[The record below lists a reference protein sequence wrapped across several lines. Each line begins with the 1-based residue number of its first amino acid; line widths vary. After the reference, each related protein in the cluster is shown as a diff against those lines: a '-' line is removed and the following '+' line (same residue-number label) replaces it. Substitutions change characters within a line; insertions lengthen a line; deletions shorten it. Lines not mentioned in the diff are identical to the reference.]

1 MTFDFTFLKLIT
13 VVKLNEYIVINT
25 GERLV
30 MAKSSTSK
38 FYGIKQEKS
47 NTHKSNRQRVIE
59 FVKEWTGKG
68 EIKED
73 ANRQPFIDD
82 LLRRVCGIEQ
92 PTQYIEY
99 EKDVQVKAD
108 GKPTTRRIDGYIPS
122 TKVMWEMK
130 GSHVKD
136 LNKPILQ
143 SGGDLLSPY
152 EQAKRYANFLP
163 QNEYPRW
170 IVVSNFL
177 EIDIYD
183 MNTPLAEPKVI
194 KLEDLATNYK
204 ALDFLVDTSTQ
215 QIIDEK
221 KLSIDAGVLV
231 SKIYHELANAYSLH
245 ADLKDEAIQK
255 SLNMLIVRL
264 VFLLYADDTGIL
276 GDENIFQKFIER
288 QEPSNIRQ
296 ILMQLFKVLN
306 TPENERDPFL
316 SDDYK
321 QFKYVNGGMFA
332 DENVIIPQFTDE
344 LKDLVVNEAGKG
356 FNWSNIS
363 PTIFGAV
370 FESTLNPDT
379 RREGG
384 MHYTSI
390 ENIHKVIDPLFL
402 NDLNDEFD
410 KIQNIPNARDR
421 VASAKEFQDKL
432 AKLKFF
438 DPACGSGNFLT
449 ETYLSLRKMENKCL
463 RIIVGNNSALN
474 LDSDIRVKVKIQ
486 NYYGIEINDFAVS
499 VARTAMWIAESQMW
513 DESQNI
519 IFSKKDFLPL
529 DSNDSIYEGN
539 ALRMNWEDIVKP
551 YDLNYIMG
559 NPPFVGYSQQ
569 NKDQKADLKTVCV
582 NKKGKT
588 IPNVGKID
596 YVAGWYYKTA
606 RFIQTTTIEVSFVS
620 TNSIS
625 QGDQVYPIWKSLLED
640 YNLNILFAYTQF
652 NWMNEAKNKAQVH
665 VVIIAFDCL
674 MNKNYKVKTIFTN
687 DQIINVKH
695 ISPYLKELP
704 DILVKART
712 KPLLDIPKM
721 VTGNRPADGG
731 ALILTPQEKDEF
743 IAKEPKA
750 QKWIKH
756 FVGAQEYL
764 RNKQRYCLWLV
775 GIGPRELNEMP
786 LVKRRVEMC
795 KQNRLQGAPDRIK
808 LAQTPWLFR
817 EQQNPQSYMI
827 VPLVSSYNR
836 KYIPIGY
843 LDGDYIPS
851 NRVTIIPDATKYELG
866 VLESSTHMAWMRTV
880 TGRMEIDFNYSKKI
894 VYNCFPWPEV
904 DNEQKQKISETAQA
918 ILDARK
924 LYPDS
929 SLADLYDP
937 TTMPVELRKAHEAN
951 DKAVLKA
958 YGLKPSASESEIVQ
972 HLFKMYEQITKKEK

>member
-1 MTFDFTFLKLIT
+1 
-13 VVKLNEYIVINT
+13 
-25 GERLV
+25 
-30 MAKSSTSK
+30 MAKSSTQT
-38 FYGIKQEKS
+38 FYGTKGNTRNQ
-47 NTHKSNRQRVIE
+47 THKTRRQLIQE

-136 LNKPILQ
+136 LNKQILQ
-143 SGGDLLSPY
+143 SGGDMLTPY

-177 EIDIYD
+177 EIDIHD
-183 MNTPLAEPKVI
+183 MNKPLSEPKVI
-194 KLEDLATNYK
+194 MLKDLATNYK
-204 ALDFLVDTSTQ
+204 ALDFLVDTSAQ

-231 SKIYHELANAYSLH
+231 SKIYHELSNAYSLH
-245 ADLKDEAIQK
+245 ADLKDESIQK

-306 TPENERDPFL
+306 TPEDKRDPFL

-356 FNWSNIS
+356 FNWANIS

-438 DPACGSGNFLT
+438 
-449 ETYLSLRKMENKCL
+449 
-463 RIIVGNNSALN
+463 
-474 LDSDIRVKVKIQ
+474 
-486 NYYGIEINDFAVS
+486 
-499 VARTAMWIAESQMW
+499 
-513 DESQNI
+513 
-519 IFSKKDFLPL
+519 
-529 DSNDSIYEGN
+529 
-539 ALRMNWEDIVKP
+539 
-551 YDLNYIMG
+551 
-559 NPPFVGYSQQ
+559 
-569 NKDQKADLKTVCV
+569 
-582 NKKGKT
+582 
-588 IPNVGKID
+588 
-596 YVAGWYYKTA
+596 
-606 RFIQTTTIEVSFVS
+606 
-620 TNSIS
+620 
-625 QGDQVYPIWKSLLED
+625 
-640 YNLNILFAYTQF
+640 
-652 NWMNEAKNKAQVH
+652 
-665 VVIIAFDCL
+665 
-674 MNKNYKVKTIFTN
+674 
-687 DQIINVKH
+687 
-695 ISPYLKELP
+695 
-704 DILVKART
+704 
-712 KPLLDIPKM
+712 
-721 VTGNRPADGG
+721 
-731 ALILTPQEKDEF
+731 
-743 IAKEPKA
+743 
-750 QKWIKH
+750 
-756 FVGAQEYL
+756 
-764 RNKQRYCLWLV
+764 
-775 GIGPRELNEMP
+775 
-786 LVKRRVEMC
+786 
-795 KQNRLQGAPDRIK
+795 
-808 LAQTPWLFR
+808 
-817 EQQNPQSYMI
+817 
-827 VPLVSSYNR
+827 
-836 KYIPIGY
+836 
-843 LDGDYIPS
+843 
-851 NRVTIIPDATKYELG
+851 
-866 VLESSTHMAWMRTV
+866 
-880 TGRMEIDFNYSKKI
+880 
-894 VYNCFPWPEV
+894 
-904 DNEQKQKISETAQA
+904 
-918 ILDARK
+918 
-924 LYPDS
+924 
-929 SLADLYDP
+929 
-937 TTMPVELRKAHEAN
+937 
-951 DKAVLKA
+951 
-958 YGLKPSASESEIVQ
+958 
-972 HLFKMYEQITKKEK
+972 

>member
-1 MTFDFTFLKLIT
+1 
-13 VVKLNEYIVINT
+13 
-25 GERLV
+25 
-30 MAKSSTSK
+30 MAKSSTQT
-38 FYGIKQEKS
+38 FYGTKGNTRNQ
-47 NTHKSNRQRVIE
+47 THKTRRQLIQE

-136 LNKPILQ
+136 LNKQILQ
-143 SGGDLLSPY
+143 SGGDMLTPY

-177 EIDIYD
+177 EIDIHD
-183 MNTPLAEPKVI
+183 MNKPLSEPKVI
-194 KLEDLATNYK
+194 MLKDLATNYK
-204 ALDFLVDTSTQ
+204 ALDFLVDTSAQ

-231 SKIYHELANAYSLH
+231 SKIYHELSNAYSLH
-245 ADLKDEAIQK
+245 ADLKDESIQK

-306 TPENERDPFL
+306 TPEDKRDPFL

-356 FNWSNIS
+356 FNWANIS

-519 IFSKKDFLPL
+519 IFSTEDFLPL

-620 TNSIS
+620 TNSVS

-674 MNKNYKVKTIFTN
+674 MNKNHKVKTIFTN

-731 ALILTPQEKDEF
+731 ALILTPQEKDEL

-795 KQNRLQGAPDRIK
+795 KQNRLQGAPDRVK

-817 EQQNPQSYMI
+817 EQ
-827 VPLVSSYNR
+827 
-836 KYIPIGY
+836 
-843 LDGDYIPS
+843 
-851 NRVTIIPDATKYELG
+851 
-866 VLESSTHMAWMRTV
+866 
-880 TGRMEIDFNYSKKI
+880 
-894 VYNCFPWPEV
+894 
-904 DNEQKQKISETAQA
+904 
-918 ILDARK
+918 
-924 LYPDS
+924 
-929 SLADLYDP
+929 
-937 TTMPVELRKAHEAN
+937 
-951 DKAVLKA
+951 
-958 YGLKPSASESEIVQ
+958 
-972 HLFKMYEQITKKEK
+972 

>member
-1 MTFDFTFLKLIT
+1 
-13 VVKLNEYIVINT
+13 
-25 GERLV
+25 
-30 MAKSSTSK
+30 MAKSSTQT
-38 FYGIKQEKS
+38 FYETKGNTRNQ
-47 NTHKSNRQRVIE
+47 THKTRRQLIQE
-59 FVKEWTGKG
+59 FVKEWIGKG

-73 ANRQPFIDD
+73 ANRQSFIDD

-306 TPENERDPFL
+306 TPEKERDPFL

-559 NPPFVGYSQQ
+559 NPPFVGYTYQS
-569 NKDQKADLKTVCV
+569 DEQKQDLKAIYT
-582 NKKGKT
+582 NKKGTPYKK
-588 IPNVGKID
+588 VGKLD
-596 YVAGWYYKTA
+596 FVNGWFLKAA
-606 RFIQTTTIEVSFVS
+606 RFIDSTTIHVAFVA

-625 QGDQVYPIWKSLLED
+625 QGEQAIYAWQPIFQETNVSID
-640 YNLNILFAYTQF
+640 FAYRTFVWGNDATQ
-652 NWMNEAKNKAQVH
+652 NAQVH
-665 VVIIAFDCL
+665 CVIIGFSVTGRKVNNIYLDSKKIVKA
-674 MNKNYKVKTIFTN
+674 KNINTYLLDAPTIF
-687 DQIINVKH
+687 IE
-695 ISPYLKELP
+695 S
-704 DILVKART
+704 RT
-712 KPLLDIPKM
+712 KPLGEVPKM
-721 VTGNRPADGG
+721 ESGNR
-731 ALILTPQEKDEF
+731 
-743 IAKEPKA
+743 
-750 QKWIKH
+750 
-756 FVGAQEYL
+756 L
-764 RNKQRYCLWLV
+764 R
-775 GIGPRELNEMP
+775 M
-786 LVKRRVEMC
+786 VE
-795 KQNRLQGAPDRIK
+795 I
-808 LAQTPWLFR
+808 
-817 EQQNPQSYMI
+817 
-827 VPLVSSYNR
+827 
-836 KYIPIGY
+836 
-843 LDGDYIPS
+843 
-851 NRVTIIPDATKYELG
+851 
-866 VLESSTHMAWMRTV
+866 
-880 TGRMEIDFNYSKKI
+880 
-894 VYNCFPWPEV
+894 
-904 DNEQKQKISETAQA
+904 
-918 ILDARK
+918 
-924 LYPDS
+924 
-929 SLADLYDP
+929 
-937 TTMPVELRKAHEAN
+937 
-951 DKAVLKA
+951 
-958 YGLKPSASESEIVQ
+958 
-972 HLFKMYEQITKKEK
+972 

>member
-1 MTFDFTFLKLIT
+1 
-13 VVKLNEYIVINT
+13 
-25 GERLV
+25 
-30 MAKSSTSK
+30 MAKSSTQT
-38 FYGIKQEKS
+38 FYGTKGNTRNQ
-47 NTHKSNRQRVIE
+47 THKTRRQLIQE
-59 FVKEWTGKG
+59 FVNEWTSKG

-136 LNKPILQ
+136 LNKQILQ
-143 SGGDLLSPY
+143 SGGDMLTPY

-177 EIDIYD
+177 EIDIHD
-183 MNTPLAEPKVI
+183 MNKPLSEPKVI
-194 KLEDLATNYK
+194 MLKDLATNYK
-204 ALDFLVDTSTQ
+204 ALDFLVDTSAQ

-231 SKIYHELANAYSLH
+231 SKIYHELSNAYSLH

-306 TPENERDPFL
+306 TPEDKRDPFL

-356 FNWSNIS
+356 FNWANIS

-449 ETYLSLRKMENKCL
+449 ETYLSLRKIENKCL

-519 IFSKKDFLPL
+519 IFSKEDFLPL

-551 YDLNYIMG
+551 YELNYIMG

-569 NKDQKADLKTVCV
+569 NKDQKADLKTVCI
-582 NKKGKT
+582 NKKGKI

-606 RFIQTTTIEVSFVS
+606 RFIQATTIEASFVS
-620 TNSIS
+620 TNSVS

-640 YNLNILFAYTQF
+640 YNLN
-652 NWMNEAKNKAQVH
+652 
-665 VVIIAFDCL
+665 
-674 MNKNYKVKTIFTN
+674 
-687 DQIINVKH
+687 
-695 ISPYLKELP
+695 
-704 DILVKART
+704 
-712 KPLLDIPKM
+712 
-721 VTGNRPADGG
+721 GG
-731 ALILTPQEKDEF
+731 L
-743 IAKEPKA
+743 
-750 QKWIKH
+750 
-756 FVGAQEYL
+756 
-764 RNKQRYCLWLV
+764 
-775 GIGPRELNEMP
+775 
-786 LVKRRVEMC
+786 
-795 KQNRLQGAPDRIK
+795 
-808 LAQTPWLFR
+808 
-817 EQQNPQSYMI
+817 
-827 VPLVSSYNR
+827 
-836 KYIPIGY
+836 
-843 LDGDYIPS
+843 
-851 NRVTIIPDATKYELG
+851 
-866 VLESSTHMAWMRTV
+866 
-880 TGRMEIDFNYSKKI
+880 
-894 VYNCFPWPEV
+894 
-904 DNEQKQKISETAQA
+904 
-918 ILDARK
+918 
-924 LYPDS
+924 
-929 SLADLYDP
+929 
-937 TTMPVELRKAHEAN
+937 
-951 DKAVLKA
+951 
-958 YGLKPSASESEIVQ
+958 
-972 HLFKMYEQITKKEK
+972 

>member
-1 MTFDFTFLKLIT
+1 
-13 VVKLNEYIVINT
+13 
-25 GERLV
+25 
-30 MAKSSTSK
+30 MAKSSTQT
-38 FYGIKQEKS
+38 FYETKGNTRNQ
-47 NTHKSNRQRVIE
+47 THKTRRQLIQE

-130 GSHVKD
+130 GSHVED

-817 EQQNPQSYMI
+817 EQQNPRSYMI

-894 VYNCFPWPEV
+894 VYNCFPWPKV

>member
-1 MTFDFTFLKLIT
+1 
-13 VVKLNEYIVINT
+13 
-25 GERLV
+25 
-30 MAKSSTSK
+30 MARSTTSI
-38 FYGIKQEKS
+38 FYGKNNQSKRKELTRKQEAE
-47 NTHKSNRQRVIE
+47 E
-59 FVKEWTGKG
+59 FVKTWSKPNRGG
-68 EIKED
+68 EDKD
-73 ANRQPFIDD
+73 RQKFWIDLMEHVYGVRD
-82 LLRRVCGIEQ
+82 YVHYLDFER
-92 PTQYIEY
+92 
-99 EKDVQVKAD
+99 DVLVNGNK
-108 GKPTTRRIDGYIPS
+108 KHIDVFIPS
-122 TKVMWEMK
+122 TKVMIEMK
-130 GSHVKD
+130 GRGKNLD
-136 LNKPILQ
+136 DKIKQ
-143 SGGDLLSPY
+143 SDEIKLTPF
-152 EQAKRYANFLP
+152 EQAVRYSQHLP
-163 QNEYPRW
+163 HKDNPRW
-170 IVVSNFL
+170 IIVSNFD
-177 EIDIYD
+177 EIRIHD
-183 MNTPLAEPKVI
+183 MNEEEPAKNPIII
-194 KLEDLATNYK
+194 KLKDLPNK
-204 ALDFLVDTSTQ
+204 VDELEFLINIQ
-215 QIIDEK
+215 QQNIIDEK
-221 KLSIDAGVLV
+221 KLSVEAGNLV
-231 SKIYHELANAYSLH
+231 AKIYDELLNAYAQH
-245 ADLKDEAIQK
+245 ADVEDKRIQQ
-255 SLNMLIVRL
+255 SLNVLIVRL

-276 GDENIFQKFIER
+276 GTNNMFQRFMAR
-288 QEPSNIRQ
+288 REPRDIRRDLITLFR
-296 ILMQLFKVLN
+296 ILNMTEEQRK
-306 TPENERDPFL
+306 EYDPFL
-316 SDDYK
+316 DGEFT
-321 QFKYVNGGMFA
+321 QFSYVNGGMFA
-332 DENVIIPQFTDE
+332 DENIVIPQFTEE
-344 LKDLVVNEAGKG
+344 LKKLIVDEAGRG

-370 FESTLNPDT
+370 FESTLNPET
-379 RREGG
+379 RRKGG

-402 NDLNDEFD
+402 NDLNLEM
-410 KIQNIPNARDR
+410 KRIRNMHQLNKRKQ
-421 VASAKEFQDKL
+421 VAKEFQEKL
-432 AKLKFF
+432 GKLKFF

-449 ETYLSLRKMENKCL
+449 ESYLCLRRMENECL
-463 RIIVGNNSALN
+463 RIIYGNDSLLN
-474 LDSDIRVKVKIQ
+474 TFNIRDVIKVHIQ
-486 NYYGIEINDFAVS
+486 NFYGIEINDFAVS
-499 VARTAMWIAESQMW
+499 VARTAMWIAESQMF
-513 DESQNI
+513 EETKNI
-519 IFSKKDFLPL
+519 VYTQDDFLPL

-539 ALRMNWEDIVKP
+539 ALRMDWSDIVKP
-551 YDLNYIMG
+551 YELNYIMG

-640 YNLNILFAYTQF
+640 YKLNILFAYTQF

-836 KYIPIGY
+836 EYIPIGY

-958 YGLKPSASESEIVQ
+958 YGLKPNATEEEIVQ
-972 HLFKMYEQITKKEK
+972 HLFEMYEKLTSN

>member
-1 MTFDFTFLKLIT
+1 MVRSSTKTFYGQKNGERNQTHKT
-13 VVKLNEYIVINT
+13 RRQVVK
-25 GERLV
+25 
-30 MAKSSTSK
+30 
-38 FYGIKQEKS
+38 
-47 NTHKSNRQRVIE
+47 E
-59 FVKEWTGKG
+59 FVAEWVGKA
-68 EIKED
+68 EKDVIKED
-73 ANRQPFIDD
+73 ANRQSFISD
-82 LLRRVCGIEQ
+82 LLRRVCGIDQ

-99 EKDVQVKAD
+99 EKKVLVKSEVN
-108 GKPTTRRIDGYIPS
+108 GKVMNCQIDGYIPS
-122 TKVMWEMK
+122 TKVIWEMK
-130 GSHVKD
+130 GSDDKD
-136 LNKPILQ
+136 LDKPIRQ
-143 SGGDLLSPY
+143 SDGAMLTPY

-163 QNEYPRW
+163 QNEQPRW
-170 IVVSNFL
+170 IVVSNFV
-177 EIDIYD
+177 EIRVYD
-183 MNTPLAEPKVI
+183 MNEPLPKPKTI
-194 KLEDLATNYK
+194 YANKLAIDYK
-204 ALDFLVDTSTQ
+204 ALDFMVDVNEQ

-221 KLSIDAGVLV
+221 QLSVDAGSLV
-231 SKIYHELANAYSLH
+231 AKIYNELVTAYSLH
-245 ADLKDEAIQK
+245 ADINDPKIQK

-264 VFLLYADDTGIL
+264 VFLLYADDTGVL
-276 GDENIFQKFIER
+276 GRENMFQEFMER
-288 QEPSNIRQ
+288 REPQDIRSAL
-296 ILMQLFKVLN
+296 IDLFKVLDED
-306 TPENERDPFL
+306 PEKGERSGFL
-316 SDDYK
+316 SPEYL
-321 QFKYVNGGMFA
+321 QFKYVNGGMFK
-332 DENVIIPQFTDE
+332 DENIVIPQFTQS
-344 LKDLVVNEAGKG
+344 LKDLIVNEASKG
-356 FNWSNIS
+356 FNWANIS

-370 FESTLNPDT
+370 FESTLNPAT
-379 RREGG
+379 RRSGG

-402 NDLNDEFD
+402 DDLRSAFN
-410 KIQNIPNARDR
+410 KIQDMANVNQR
-421 VASAKEFQDKL
+421 VSAALEFQDKI
-432 AKLKFF
+432 ANLKFF

-449 ETYLSLRKMENKCL
+449 ETYLSLRRLENECL
-463 RIIVGNNSALN
+463 KIIVGNRAIISLGNQN
-474 LDSDIRVKVKIQ
+474 PTKVKVRIQ
-486 NYYGIEINDFAVS
+486 NFYGIEINDFAVS

-519 IFSKKDFLPL
+519 IYSNEDFLPL

-539 ALRMNWEDIVKP
+539 ALRMDWTDIVKP
-551 YDLNYIMG
+551 YELNYIMG
-559 NPPFVGYSQQ
+559 NPPFIGYSHQS
-569 NKDQKADLKTVCV
+569 KEQKADLKTVCI

-606 RFIQTTTIEVSFVS
+606 RFIQATTIEASFVS
-620 TNSIS
+620 TNSVS

-674 MNKNYKVKTIFTN
+674 ANKNHKVKTIFTN

-712 KPLLDIPKM
+712 NPLLDIPKM

-731 ALILTPQEKDEF
+731 ALILTPQEKDEL

-786 LVKRRVEMC
+786 LVKCRVEMC
-795 KQNRLQGAPDRIK
+795 KQNRLKGAPDRVK

-843 LDGDYIPS
+843 LGGNYIPS

-866 VLESSTHMAWMRTV
+866 VLESSTHMAWMKTV

-904 DNEQKQKISETAQA
+904 DDEQKQRISETAQD
-918 ILDARK
+918 ILNARK

-937 TTMPVELRKAHEAN
+937 LTMPIELRKAHKAN

-958 YGLKPSASESEIVQ
+958 YGLKPSATETEIVQ
-972 HLFKMYEQITKKEK
+972 HLFGMYEDLVRKDER

>member
-1 MTFDFTFLKLIT
+1 
-13 VVKLNEYIVINT
+13 
-25 GERLV
+25 
-30 MAKSSTSK
+30 MAKSSTQT
-38 FYGIKQEKS
+38 FYETKGNTRNQ
-47 NTHKSNRQRVIE
+47 THKTRRQLIQE

-306 TPENERDPFL
+306 TTENERDPFL

-559 NPPFVGYSQQ
+559 NPPFVGYTYQS
-569 NKDQKADLKTVCV
+569 DEQKQDLKAIYT
-582 NKKGKT
+582 NKKGTPYKK
-588 IPNVGKID
+588 VGKLD
-596 YVAGWYYKTA
+596 FVNGWFLKAA
-606 RFIQTTTIEVSFVS
+606 RFIDSTTIHVAFVA

-625 QGDQVYPIWKSLLED
+625 QGEQAIYAWQPIFQETNVSID
-640 YNLNILFAYTQF
+640 FAYRTFVWGNDATQ
-652 NWMNEAKNKAQVH
+652 NAQVH
-665 VVIIAFDCL
+665 CVIIGFSVTGRKVNNIYLDSKKIVKA
-674 MNKNYKVKTIFTN
+674 KNINTYLLDAPTIF
-687 DQIINVKH
+687 IE
-695 ISPYLKELP
+695 S
-704 DILVKART
+704 RT
-712 KPLLDIPKM
+712 KPLGEVPKM
-721 VTGNRPADGG
+721 ESGNRPADGG
-731 ALILTPQEKDEF
+731 NLILSAEERQEL
-743 IAKEPKA
+743 INIEPKA
-750 QKWIKH
+750 LKYIKR
-756 FVGAQEYL
+756 FCMGKEFI
-764 RNKQRYCLWLV
+764 NNIPRYCLWLK
-775 GIGPRELNEMP
+775 GINPKELKSMP
-786 LVKRRVEMC
+786 AVLERVRRC
-795 KQNRLQGAPDRIK
+795 KEDRLNGAKDRQK
-808 LAQTPWLFR
+808 LAATPWLFR
-817 EQQNPQSYMI
+817 EQLNPQKALA
-827 VPLVSSYNR
+827 VPVVSSER
-836 KYIPIGY
+836 REYIPMDFIDS
-843 LDGDYIPS
+843 L
-851 NRVTIIPDATKYELG
+851 TIAGNKLFLIEDASLELFG
-866 VLESSTHMAWMRTV
+866 ILTSSVHNDWMRTV
-880 TGRMEIDFNYSKKI
+880 AGRLKSDFSYSKSL
-894 VYNCFPWPEV
+894 VYNTFPFV
-904 DNEQKQKISETAQA
+904 KLTDTQKQMISETAQA

-937 TTMPVELRKAHEAN
+937 LTMPIELRKAHKAN
-951 DKAVLKA
+951 DKVVLRA
-958 YGLKPSASESEIVQ
+958 YGLKPSATEQEIVQ
-972 HLFKMYEQITKKEK
+972 HLFAMYSQLTGSEKK